1 MFEMLSA
8 SFLKKK
14 LKTIALL
21 YIVVGGN
28 GGKEEGSSKFVLLII
43 FHAKLSFVFLCNSV
57 S

>member
-14 LKTIALL
+14 LKTIAFL
-21 YIVVGGN
+21 YIGVGGN
-28 GGKEEGSSKFVLLII
+28 GGKEKGSSKFVLLII